1 MSVLFLSCL
10 LGEAGR
16 KECRKIKQFSLL
28 FYSTLSFPPSSLHR
42 LSREDLM
49 QLVSEELLQRRVF
62 GVARGAG
69 GGGSTCSR
77 KSPL

>member
-16 KECRKIKQFSLL
+16 KECRKIKQFSL
-28 FYSTLSFPPSSLHR
+28 FPPPPSFPPPHSLHE

-49 QLVSEELLQRRVF
+49 QLFSEELLQRKVF
-62 GVARGAG
+62 GIVRGEG
-69 GGGSTCSR
+69 GEGSMCSY